1 MPTGQSDFDHPHKA
15 SDKSV
20 GYLVM
25 RVFRA
30 LRAAM
35 DEAVRPHGF
44 TMPQVAVMLAL
55 GHRSKLSTAEL
66 ARRAFVTPQAM
77 GELLAGLET
86 RGLVIR
92 RAHDSHGRI
101 LPAELT
107 SVGLEARRLCHECL
121 EKAEAQMLSGL
132 SQDERQGLSALLE
145 RCLDKVQGTASS
157 AAQAPGAHSGQRTR
171 KVRAKQ

>member
-1 MPTGQSDFDHPHKA
+1 
-15 SDKSV
+15 
-20 GYLVM
+20 M

-35 DEAVRPHGF
+35 EEAVRPHGF

-55 GHRSKLSTAEL
+55 GHRSRLSTADL

-86 RGLVIR
+86 RGFVIR

-107 SVGLEARRLCHECL
+107 PAGLEARRLCHECL

-145 RCLDKVQGTASS
+145 RCLDRAQGA
-157 AAQAPGAHSGQRTR
+157 AAQAAAAHSVQRTR
-171 KVRAKQ
+171 KVRTKQ